1 MTHQVTGLR
10 AWLLQRL
17 SALYLAGYTL
27 WATVYFLR
35 YPIADYAAWQALW
48 QGPVMGTG
56 AVLLFLALLV
66 HAWVGVRD
74 VILDSVC
81 RRSANW
87 PRPFCTSIRPTRRFP
102 SIPPPTTPWAASPPI
117 ALAV

>member
-74 VILDSVC
+74 VILDYV
-81 RRSANW
+81 RSPLVRLALLALLW
-87 PRPFCTSIRPTRRFP
+87 G
-102 SIPPPTTPWAASPPI
+102 WLLV
-117 ALAV
+117 LAVWLVRILIGVMV